1 MGDSRWLFV
10 FVLGTAGC
18 RIAVGEQPRPSE
30 ASVATTQSAEQDD
43 WAAGRLPPT
52 DPLAVPRRGGRVV
65 VQITSDP
72 PSLNPIVDSDWTASR
87 IVLHRLYQSL
97 IKDDPR
103 DAPRYRMVP
112 ELAERW
118 EVSPDGKSYTFHLRR
133 DVRWHDGHP
142 FTAQD
147 VIATFD
153 KVQDPQTK
161 ALHLRSYTR
170 DLSSYRALDDFTVR
184 FELTQPYFLSL
195 DGIFAS
201 VPIQPAHVLR
211 GLTGA
216 QYNDASTNPLNRH
229 PIGTGPFRFVEW
241 QAGQRIVLERFEHY
255 WGRSP
260 WLDRVLFRVVKD
272 PAVALELAG
281 RGELDVLGVT
291 AEQWWT
297 MNSPALRQ
305 NFHRELDYGNN
316 YSWIGWNE
324 QRPFFAGAEVRR
336 ALTMLVDR
344 PGLIG
349 GLLHGLARPTTCHFY
364 WASNA
369 CDPSLT
375 PLPYAPPRALALL
388 SEAGWR
394 DHDGDGI
401 LDKGSV
407 PFRFGLMIPASSP
420 EAAKMATKLKEDFGR
435 AGIDLRLQRVEW
447 SIFVRRLRTHDFDAC
462 TLAWAD
468 SGPRGDPT
476 QIWHSSS
483 REGGSNY
490 VGFDNREADLL
501 MDEARGTLDDERR
514 DALYRRLGALLHRE
528 QPYTWL
534 YVRPRLTLLRRSVH
548 GAYTSLAGWQPEE
561 WWVDDGTQEVGR

>member
-1 MGDSRWLFV
+1 
-10 FVLGTAGC
+10 
-18 RIAVGEQPRPSE
+18 
-30 ASVATTQSAEQDD
+30 
-43 WAAGRLPPT
+43 
-52 DPLAVPRRGGRVV
+52 
-65 VQITSDP
+65 
-72 PSLNPIVDSDWTASR
+72 
-87 IVLHRLYQSL
+87 
-97 IKDDPR
+97 
-103 DAPRYRMVP
+103 
-112 ELAERW
+112 
-118 EVSPDGKSYTFHLRR
+118 
-133 DVRWHDGHP
+133 
-142 FTAQD
+142 
-147 VIATFD
+147 
-153 KVQDPQTK
+153 
-161 ALHLRSYTR
+161 
-170 DLSSYRALDDFTVR
+170 
-184 FELTQPYFLSL
+184 
-195 DGIFAS
+195 
-201 VPIQPAHVLR
+201 
-211 GLTGA
+211 
-216 QYNDASTNPLNRH
+216 
-229 PIGTGPFRFVEW
+229 
-241 QAGQRIVLERFEHY
+241 
-255 WGRSP
+255 
-260 WLDRVLFRVVKD
+260 
-272 PAVALELAG
+272 
-281 RGELDVLGVT
+281 
-291 AEQWWT
+291 
-297 MNSPALRQ
+297 
-305 NFHRELDYGNN
+305 
-316 YSWIGWNE
+316 
-324 QRPFFAGAEVRR
+324 
-336 ALTMLVDR
+336 
-344 PGLIG
+344 
-349 GLLHGLARPTTCHFY
+349 
-364 WASNA
+364 
-369 CDPSLT
+369 
-375 PLPYAPPRALALL
+375 LL